1 MTSEKEGNSRDE
13 PKKNQEEK
21 RSIESLSEM
30 SSDAFTESLK
40 STSCV
45 EILFNCLK
53 NVEKQIKETFVLI
66 ISTQEQQIKDKRQL
80 NDVRDS
86 VQFISDKF
94 KESEEDRAKKNEILG
109 NLQSEVRALKFQNLK
124 SRLTNKNSTLGET
137 VFSYTES
144 REVRGEK
151 TDGIIIEQNL
161 DIDISLLLLLK
172 TIFGCWFS

>member
-1 MTSEKEGNSRDE
+1 M
-13 PKKNQEEK
+13 
-21 RSIESLSEM
+21 
-30 SSDAFTESLK
+30 
-40 STSCV
+40 
-45 EILFNCLK
+45 
-53 NVEKQIKETFVLI
+53 I

-124 SRLTNKNSTLGET
+124 SRLTNKSSTLGET

-144 REVRGEK
+144 RK
-151 TDGIIIEQNL
+151 
-161 DIDISLLLLLK
+161 
-172 TIFGCWFS
+172 

>member
-1 MTSEKEGNSRDE
+1 M
-13 PKKNQEEK
+13 
-21 RSIESLSEM
+21 
-30 SSDAFTESLK
+30 
-40 STSCV
+40 
-45 EILFNCLK
+45 
-53 NVEKQIKETFVLI
+53 I

-94 KESEEDRAKKNEILG
+94 KESEEDWVKPSIRSQGFKVSKIEKQADQQEQYSRRNCLLVHEI
-109 NLQSEVRALKFQNLK
+109 K
-124 SRLTNKNSTLGET
+124 
-137 VFSYTES
+137 
-144 REVRGEK
+144 EVRGEK